1 MASVN
6 GLVEYGGTKLTAVL
20 QGGLSNQSFQREDFF
35 DQPAQPIS
43 ETQNQLGGYVK
54 GGANFNIDEK
64 SNVFFNTGM
73 ISRQPLFD
81 AVFPNF
87 ANKINPDL
95 QNEEIR
101 SVELGYGF
109 SGSKLNFN
117 INAYSTT
124 WGNRFITRS
133 LQNQQGVDGFA
144 QFKDIDV
151 RHNGIEL
158 EGTYRA
164 SNKLKLQGMLSIG
177 DWRYTKD
184 FTSTIFD
191 ENQQA
196 IGEGTLY
203 LKDAK
208 VGDAAQ
214 FTSYFSADYR
224 LGKKV
229 NVDFGYRFVD
239 GLYADYSIVDAVFT
253 QPDNEG
259 ALKLPSY
266 GLADLGV
273 TARFGKFTFRGNI
286 NNLFDAVYIS
296 ESETNIHAA
305 AGSETWNGID
315 VRNSVWFGFG
325 RTWNASLKYNF

>member
-1 MASVN
+1 
-6 GLVEYGGTKLTAVL
+6 
-20 QGGLSNQSFQREDFF
+20 
-35 DQPAQPIS
+35 
-43 ETQNQLGGYVK
+43 
-54 GGANFNIDEK
+54 
-64 SNVFFNTGM
+64 
-73 ISRQPLFD
+73 
-81 AVFPNF
+81 
-87 ANKINPDL
+87 
-95 QNEEIR
+95 
-101 SVELGYGF
+101 
-109 SGSKLNFN
+109 
-117 INAYSTT
+117 
-124 WGNRFITRS
+124 
-133 LQNQQGVDGFA
+133 
-144 QFKDIDV
+144 
-151 RHNGIEL
+151 
-158 EGTYRA
+158 
-164 SNKLKLQGMLSIG
+164 MLSIG

-273 TARFGKFTFRGNI
+273 TARFGNLPSEVTSTTCLMLFTSLNQKP
-286 NNLFDAVYIS
+286 IS
-296 ESETNIHAA
+296 MRLLVLKLGMVLMFVTQYGSVSEELGTL
-305 AGSETWNGID
+305 
-315 VRNSVWFGFG
+315 V
-325 RTWNASLKYNF
+325 